1 MAERMRLE
9 LNSPGI
15 REYLK
20 GTSVQGALK
29 KEADRIAGASGPG
42 YEADS
47 KVGRNRAL
55 ANVRATS
62 IEARLDNSRNAT
74 LLKNARSTR

>member
-1 MAERMRLE
+1 MNKPRIE
-9 LNSPGI
+9 LNHKGI
-15 REYLK
+15 REYLRSP
-20 GTSVQGALK
+20 SVQGALQG
-29 KEADRIAGASGPG
+29 EADRIARASGPG
-42 YEADS
+42 YEAGS

-62 IEARLDNSRNAT
+62 IEARIDNSRNAT